1 MQCVPSI
8 RPRQTSSPPPP
19 PHPGHIPPPPPVSG
33 TMSGR
38 GFIPPPLPHPS
49 IHTRAWKEDVS
60 VPDLPPPSPPPPVF
74 TNTPDTPPVSLFP
87 PPVFCRSFPGGWD
100 FLRNGVQWTGQQE
113 RERQAMMI
121 AQGVFSLG
129 KGEKRS
135 RHRGRGSRIIFSAH
149 CKLDQIV
156 PFVLKM

>member
-33 TMSGR
+33 TMSAR
-38 GFIPPPLPHPS
+38 GFIPPPSPILRYTHARGRKMCQS
-49 IHTRAWKEDVS
+49 QIY
-60 VPDLPPPSPPPPVF
+60 LPPFPPSRVYKHARHAPRFPLPSPPSFVGR
-74 TNTPDTPPVSLFP
+74 FP
-87 PPVFCRSFPGGWD
+87 EGGI
-100 FLRNGVQWTGQQE
+100 FSAMVYNGRGSK
-113 RERQAMMI
+113 RARQAMMI